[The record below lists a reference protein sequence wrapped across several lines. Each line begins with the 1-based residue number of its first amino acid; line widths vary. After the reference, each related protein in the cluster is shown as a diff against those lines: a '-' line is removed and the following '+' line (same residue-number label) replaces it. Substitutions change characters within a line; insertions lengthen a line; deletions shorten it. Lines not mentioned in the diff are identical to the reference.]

1 MAKCVFMH
9 RGDSRYDDLPAEQY
23 QFPATYLTRAKSCEG
38 DWIAYYEPKSGG
50 GRLGYFAIAKVKKIL
65 PDPEIEKM
73 FVAIIEPNSYL
84 ELEKFVP
91 YKNQNGFIESLL
103 QNEDG
108 SLNGGYN
115 VWAIRPICDED
126 FHKILDLGFPK
137 TDTLLPRVDDQPRTE
152 SLGFYEEQHPFSFD
166 SERERIEQT
175 ISKIPRDRLF
185 RKLVLSAYE
194 QRCAITGL
202 QLLNGGGRAEVEAA
216 HIKPVEHHGPDTIRN
231 GIALS
236 GTAHWMFDRGLI
248 SLSDEFEILMS
259 RHTNNPDQVKSLI
272 NNTGNA
278 LVPENPAHQPHSKYL
293 EWHRDNCFKH

>member
-1 MAKCVFMH
+1 MSKCVFMH
-9 RGDSRYDDLPAEQY
+9 RDDSQYNDLPAEQY
-23 QFPATYLTRAKSCEG
+23 QFPATYLNRATRCIG

-50 GRLGYFAIAKVKKIL
+50 GRLGYFAIAKVKEII
-65 PDPEIEKM
+65 PDPKIDKM
-73 FVAIIEPNSYL
+73 FIAVIEPTSYL

-91 YKNQNGFIESLL
+91 YKNRDGFIESLL
-103 QNEDG
+103 QKEDG

-126 FHKILDLGFPK
+126 FHKILDLGFPE
-137 TDTLLPRVDDQPRTE
+137 TDALLPRVEELPSGE
-152 SLGFYEEQHPFSFD
+152 SIGFHEEQQPFIMD
-166 SERERIEQT
+166 NERERVEQT

-216 HIKPVEHHGPDTIRN
+216 HIKPVKYHGPDIIRN

-248 SLSDEFEILMS
+248 SLSNEHEILVS
-259 RHTNNPDQVKSLI
+259 RHTNNPDQIHSLI
-272 NNTGNA
+272 NATGVA
-278 LVPENPAHQPHSKYL
+278 IVPENPAYQPHPEYL
-293 EWHRDNCFKH
+293 AWHRNNLFKH

>member
-1 MAKCVFMH
+1 LRPSLNRTF
-9 RGDSRYDDLPAEQY
+9 RTD
-23 QFPATYLTRAKSCEG
+23 T
-38 DWIAYYEPKSGG
+38 
-50 GRLGYFAIAKVKKIL
+50 KVKEII
-65 PDPEIEKM
+65 PDPQIDKM

-84 ELEKFVP
+84 ELDKFVP
-91 YKNQNGFIESLL
+91 YKNQDGFIESLL

-115 VWAIRPICDED
+115 VWAIRPISDVD
-126 FHKILDLGFPK
+126 FHKILNLGFPE
-137 TDTLLPRVDDQPRTE
+137 TDALLPRVDEQLQVNSP
-152 SLGFYEEQHPFSFD
+152 GMHEEQQPFIMD

-248 SLSDEFEILMS
+248 SLSDKHEILVS
-259 RHTNNPDQVKSLI
+259 RHTNNPEQIHSLI

-278 LVPENPAHQPHSKYL
+278 IVPDNAAHQPHPKYL
-293 EWHRDNCFKH
+293 AWHRDNCFKY